1 MNHFE
6 PGDIVKWD
14 IWNLSRSRNNL
25 FLVIAVDDTRIV
37 LWHSKFFK
45 FDVRFTWFDTHIEKL
60 TCCC

>member
-45 FDVRFTWFDTHIEKL
+45 FDVPIAWVKINQTQL
-60 TCCC
+60 TRA